1 MNLYYFWKGDSMRIN
16 RIRRLEGINLGDQL
30 EKFGKRLALISGLI
44 GIFALIFNLS
54 EDMKNITGKLDF
66 LLKSYPIFCIMD
78 R

>member
-1 MNLYYFWKGDSMRIN
+1 MRIN